1 MQCLGISFE
10 VLIKVIND
18 TFLKYIHAL
27 HYIQDTPCTHL
38 TISKESAKAECLGK
52 LFQVLIKFLGMLF
65 PKYFLNCSTNGAMSS
80 SFLCAIRT

>member
-27 HYIQDTPCTHL
+27 HYIQDTPCTQL